1 MNSNRYKLANKISS
15 ATPLIR
21 LSTNLVSPSECRATA
36 IGSRG
41 NASRNPLPIRE
52 IGGGPFWPVTG
63 EPRAVIRR
71 FCRSPLWLE
80 NCRGQQ
86 QIDG

>member
-15 ATPLIR
+15 ANTIDQTKHQFSVAIR
-21 LSTNLVSPSECRATA
+21 VPRHRDWLAWQRP
-36 IGSRG
+36 
-41 NASRNPLPIRE
+41 RNPLPIRE

-80 NCRGQQ
+80 KCRGQQ